1 MNTFKRLFSAAVA
14 LTLGLGIGMPV
25 SATANNE
32 SIDTISYDS
41 CDVNHDGSVDIMD
54 VIRLNK
60 YLGGIEAV
68 LHTDYLD
75 ANGNKIV
82 DIADTEKVLAA
93 VVETSYTW
101 SFFDITST
109 SSIAVSDAEPED
121 RTVGD
126 MTELPVDSDF
136 ELLDTT
142 SLAESD
148 TSATRQYIR
157 FRTNQPTTLSTYSL
171 TTTYN
176 SNSKDFPLRSN
187 SDYSTSAGE
196 SETGVVRLVRSS
208 EQSNT
213 NNTGYSTYH
222 GTGFII
228 DDHRIVTAAHCIYH
242 DTDGDNIIEPNEFY
256 SDLQIQMCN
265 SNGVVTSTT
274 YNVKE
279 IHIPSDYLTGG
290 YEYDYA
296 LLTVSTSL
304 PSTTYTHYE
313 IGTPID
319 ITSNSFKSIN
329 LFISGFAQDV
339 DDLRYVYTSKG
350 HGNNST
356 NSNMLIYTNH
366 DWNGLSGSP
375 VYTATKYKVG
385 NNNWV
390 SVYTALAVNTRK
402 YTSGNGG
409 LGPAFNEFL
418 LTFYRQGS
426 TNVGY

>member
-1 MNTFKRLFSAAVA
+1 M
-14 LTLGLGIGMPV
+14 GLGISLPTSV
-25 SATANNE
+25 AASNE
-32 SIDTISYDS
+32 SIDTVSYDP

-60 YLGGIEAV
+60 YLGGTEAV
-68 LHTDYLD
+68 LHPNYLD

-82 DIADTEKVLAA
+82 DIADTEKVLAT

-109 SSIAVSDAEPED
+109 SSITVSDVEPED

-126 MTELPVDSDF
+126 MTELPWEPETFESIDF
-136 ELLDTT
+136 
-142 SLAESD
+142 AESD
-148 TSATRQYIR
+148 SSVTRNYIR
-157 FRTNQPTTLSTYSL
+157 FKTSQPTTLSTYSL

-176 SNSKDFPLRSN
+176 SNSKDFPLRAN
-187 SDYSTSAGE
+187 SDYFTSVGK

-208 EQSNT
+208 EQSNAP
-213 NNTGYSTYH
+213 NSVAGYSTYH

-242 DTDGDNIIEPNEFY
+242 DDGDNTIEPDEFY

-265 SNGVVTSTT
+265 SNGVLTSTT

-279 IHIPSDYLTGG
+279 IHIPSDYLNDD
-290 YEYDYA
+290 YALDYA
-296 LLTVSTSL
+296 LLTVSTPL

-319 ITSNSFKSIN
+319 TTYNAFKSIN
-329 LFISGFAQDV
+329 LFVSGFPQDV
-339 DDLRYVYTSKG
+339 SPQNRVYTSKG

-356 NSNMLIYTNH
+356 YTNMLTYTSHN
-366 DWNGLSGSP
+366 WYGLSGSP

-390 SVYTALAVNTRK
+390 SFYTAIAVNTRF
-402 YTSGNGG
+402 YGSGGQ
-409 LGPAFNEFL
+409 GPAFNEFL